1 MQLFAQDK
9 RLVQTRSKNINNKRT
24 TITNILLK
32 IKIKIF

>member
-1 MQLFAQDK
+1 MQLFVQDK
-9 RLVQTRSKNINNKRT
+9 RLVQIRSKNINNKRT